1 MNQSRKRETLVA
13 SLVLTL
19 SLSAVP
25 KLAALFKV
33 DPVLAQSVAPNA
45 SSENNPVV
53 KIGSSSSMAVTNQ
66 NFTQRLKQQSPNA
79 EVKIDYQEP
88 NTALQSLQDGK
99 VDLAAVGRSLTAQ
112 EKANLVVVPQDRKKI
127 AIVVGANNPFTGNLT
142 FEQFAKIFRGEIT
155 DWSEVG
161 GEPGPIQLVDRP
173 DANDTRQALQTY
185 DVFKQAP
192 FQAAAGAIKLDQDD
206 ADSMVKALGNRGIS
220 YAIADQVTDK
230 PGVRIVPMHKTLP
243 SDPRYP
249 FSQPLAYVYKGTPSP
264 AVQAFLGN
272 AVPASPV
279 AVPASPVVTAPAP
292 PAVTAPAPAQAP
304 ASVQAT
310 DRSGLPW
317 WLLLLPLLGAGLWWL
332 LRNRSQPA
340 IAPVV
345 TPKVVPVPPPAP
357 PVAPVAV
364 SPPLEPAPPII
375 PAADSPTLKLYEER
389 LVADTVRQKVADVSI
404 SKHIETEQAQV
415 SIPLETER
423 VVIERVVPSADNVA
437 PDATFSE
444 GEVARI
450 ETYEETPDI
459 HKETFIR
466 EEVSVRKEIEH
477 DIVDA
482 EATVRKEQL
491 DIDAEGDPTI
501 NNHRSHR

>member
-1 MNQSRKRETLVA
+1 MNQYRKRETLVA

-25 KLAALFKV
+25 RPAALFKV
-33 DPVLAQSVAPNA
+33 DPVLAQSVVPNA
-45 SSENNPVV
+45 SSENSPVV

-79 EVKIDYQEP
+79 EVKVDYQEP
-88 NTALQSLQDGK
+88 NTAIQSLQDGK

-127 AIVVGANNPFTGNLT
+127 AIVVGANNPFTGDLT

-161 GEPGPIQLVDRP
+161 GEPGQIQLVDRP

-192 FQAAAGAIKLDQDD
+192 FQAAAGATKLAQDD
-206 ADSMVKALGNRGIS
+206 TDPMVKALGNRGIS

-279 AVPASPVVTAPAP
+279 AVPASP
-292 PAVTAPAPAQAP
+292 AVTAPVPAQAP
-304 ASVQAT
+304 AAVQTT

-332 LRNRSQPA
+332 LRNRSRRA

-357 PVAPVAV
+357 PIAPAAV
-364 SPPLEPAPPII
+364 SPPLEPALPVV
-375 PAADSPTLKLYEER
+375 PAADSSTFKLYEER

-423 VVIERVVPSADNVA
+423 VVIEHIVPSANIVA
-437 PDATFSE
+437 PDATFAE

-450 ETYEETPDI
+450 ETYKETPDI

-491 DIDAEGDPTI
+491 DIDTGSDPTI
-501 NNHRSHR
+501 HNHRSHR